1 MGFLSPWYLA
11 GLLAIGLP
19 VWMHLLRRSQHNPRP
34 FSSLMF
40 FERRIESSSKHRRLR
55 YLALLTARISLL
67 ALLALAFASPF
78 INRTA
83 TSVRK
88 QRIAVIAID
97 RSFSMRTSDRMAQ
110 AKSAAH
116 SVVSSLPGN
125 QPAQVLAFDRR
136 VENLSALELSRATLN
151 AAIDS
156 VRPTDLE
163 SSYGELVRALRV
175 LAQAKDTTLDVHLI
189 SDMQLSS
196 MPQDFHDL
204 ALGESAS
211 LQIHEIGKPR
221 PNWAVESVVTSP
233 RVYDVKKTQLTAT
246 VSGWQTPAINLHVQL
261 VLDGQKVDE
270 KDLAIPADGHGEL
283 EFRGFN
289 VPFGQH
295 RGEVRIDSSDAL
307 TPDNRFLFSVERSDP
322 RHVLFL
328 YSHGRAKQA
337 FYYKAA
343 LQSAS
348 DIGLDVEEL
357 PVEQLADKDLSRYAF
372 VVLNDLGSLDK
383 AIEQKI
389 CSFVMGGKAALVAI
403 GPDTISA
410 GRIPLSKLSVS
421 GVKQTQGVGFVDTQ
435 HSSIAGTN
443 RFENVQFFQT
453 GRWTPAENDRVLA
466 KLSDNSPLLV
476 DEPMGEGRVLVFAA
490 SLDNSAS
497 DFPLHASYLPFV
509 AQTGRYLGGGE
520 AVAASYPA
528 GSAIVLR
535 RTPNSK
541 TGADVTGPEG
551 KHELSLAQSKGS
563 ASFEADREG
572 FYDVAR
578 ADGRHLLIAAHADR
592 RESDLRVVPDE
603 TLELWRNTGS
613 TSAAPRRESSQT
625 ETKPW
630 SFWRY
635 VLILA
640 VLAAIVETFI
650 ARRYSQEGQRTV

>member
-163 SSYGELVRALRV
+163 SSFGELVRALRV

-261 VLDGQKVDE
+261 VLDGQKVDG
-270 KDLAIPADGHGEL
+270 KDLVIPAGGHGEL

-535 RTPNSK
+535 RTPNNK

>member
-1 MGFLSPWYLA
+1 MGFLSPWFLA

-19 VWMHLLRRSQHNPRP
+19 LWMHLLRRSQHNPRP

-55 YLALLTARISLL
+55 YLSLLAARIALL

-78 INRTA
+78 INRTT
-83 TSVRK
+83 TSIKK
-88 QRIAVIAID
+88 QRVAIIAID
-97 RSFSMRTSDRMAQ
+97 RSFSMRTADRMAQ

-116 SVVSSLPGN
+116 SVVSRLPGN

-136 VENLSALELSRATLN
+136 VEDLSNLELSRATLN
-151 AAIDS
+151 AAVDS
-156 VRPTDLE
+156 VQPTDLE

-175 LAQAKDTTLDVHLI
+175 LAQSKDTTLDVHLI

-246 VSGWQTPAINLHVQL
+246 VSGWQTPATNRHVQL

-270 KDLAIPADGHGEL
+270 KDWAIPDNGHGEV

-289 VPFGQH
+289 VPFGEH

-307 TPDNRFLFSVERSDP
+307 TPDDRFLFSVERSDP

-328 YSHGRAKQA
+328 YSHGRSKQA

-343 LQSAS
+343 LQSAG
-348 DIGLDVEEL
+348 DAGLDVEEL

-383 AIEQKI
+383 ATEQKI

-435 HSSIAGTN
+435 HSSIVGTD

-466 KLSDNSPLLV
+466 RLADDSPLLV
-476 DEPMGEGRVLVFAA
+476 EELMGEGRVLVLAA
-490 SLDNSAS
+490 TLDNSTS

-509 AQTGRYLGGGE
+509 AETGRYLGGGD

-535 RTPNSK
+535 RTPGGK

-592 RESDLRVVPDE
+592 RESDLRIVPDE

-613 TSAAPRRESSQT
+613 TSAAARRGSSQT

-640 VLAAIVETFI
+640 VLAAIVESFI